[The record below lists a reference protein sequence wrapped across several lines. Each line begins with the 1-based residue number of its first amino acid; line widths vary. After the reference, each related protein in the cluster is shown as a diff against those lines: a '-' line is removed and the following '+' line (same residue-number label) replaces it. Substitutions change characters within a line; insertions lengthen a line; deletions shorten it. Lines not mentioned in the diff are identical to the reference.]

1 MNCKKIL
8 VQSSTLFSLLLAVL
22 FLLNSCAN
30 IIPPSGGARD
40 SLPPKLVMA
49 LPKDSAINISPK
61 QITIQ
66 FDEYITLDN
75 VQQNLIVSPTLKT
88 DPLVDYKLKNISI
101 KIKDSLE
108 ANTTYSLNFGNAIR
122 DVNESNIL
130 KDFRYVFSTG
140 NKIDNYSYKG
150 IVFLA
155 EKGRADST
163 LIVVLHNKIS
173 DSAIVKLRPRYYTRI
188 NSKGEFVFNNLS
200 SGTYGVF
207 VVPND
212 YSKRYDDSTK
222 LFAFRNEPLIVK
234 GPTPTDTL
242 YAFEAFK
249 QKPKTTTTV
258 VNKNKVDKTLKIS
271 TSLET
276 SQQDLLS
283 PLVLSFNRPLKSA
296 DSSKIYFTDTNR
308 IAIKN
313 YQLLLDTSKTKL
325 SIVYNWKEKQS
336 FRLIV
341 NKDAVVDTG
350 GALLAKA
357 DTIKFTTKKEIEYG
371 SIRLRFANLNLQK
384 NPVLQ
389 FFQSDKLIESVPLT
403 ASELIRKLFFA
414 GTYELRILYDTNKNG
429 IWDTGFFGNTKKQPE
444 VVQLISKPLS
454 IRGNWDN
461 EVNIN
466 L

>member
-1 MNCKKIL
+1 MICKKIL
-8 VQSSTLFSLLLAVL
+8 FQSGVFIFVLLVFTC
-22 FLLNSCAN
+22 FLTSCAN

-49 LPKDSAINISPK
+49 LPKDSAVNISPK
-61 QITIQ
+61 LITIQ

-75 VQQNLIVSPTLKT
+75 IQQNLIVSPTVKT
-88 DPLVDYKLKNISI
+88 DPLVDYKLKNITI
-101 KIKDSLE
+101 KIKDSLD
-108 ANTTYSLNFGNAIR
+108 ANTTYSLNFGNAIK

-130 KDFRYVFSTG
+130 RGFTYVFSTG
-140 NKIDNYSYKG
+140 NKIDNYTYKG

-155 EKGRADST
+155 EKGSHDST
-163 LIVVLHNKIS
+163 LLVVLHNQLD

-188 NSKGEFVFNNLS
+188 NGKGEFVFNNLS
-200 SGTYGVF
+200 SGTYRAF
-207 VVPND
+207 VLPND
-212 YSKRYDDSTK
+212 FSKKYDDSTK
-222 LFAFRNEPLIVK
+222 IFAFRNDPIKINAV
-234 GPTPTDTL
+234 TITDTL

-249 QKPKTTTTV
+249 QKTKAITV
-258 VNKNKVDKTLKIS
+258 VANKNKIDKILKIS

-276 SQQDLLS
+276 GQQDLLS
-283 PLVLSFNRPLKSA
+283 PLILSFNRPLKSV
-296 DSSKIYFTDTNR
+296 DSSKIHFTDTNR
-308 IAIKN
+308 VEIKN
-313 YQLLLDTSKTKL
+313 YQLILDTSKTKL
-325 SIVYNWKEKQS
+325 SIFYNWKEKQA

-341 NKDAVVDTG
+341 DKDALVDTG
-350 GALLAKA
+350 ATLLAKA
-357 DTIKFTTKKEIEYG
+357 DTIKFITKKELEYG

-389 FFQSDKLIESVPLT
+389 FFQSDKLVESFPLNAT
-403 ASELIRKLFFA
+403 EFIRKLYFA

-429 IWDTGFFGNTKKQPE
+429 SWDPGVFGKNKKQPE
-444 VVQLISKPLS
+444 VVQLITKPLL

>member
-1 MNCKKIL
+1 MICKKIL
-8 VQSSTLFSLLLAVL
+8 FQSGAFVAAVL
-22 FLLNSCAN
+22 AFTCFLTACAN

-40 SLPPKLVMA
+40 SLPPKLVLA
-49 LPKDSAINISPK
+49 LPKDSAVNISPK
-61 QITIQ
+61 LITIQ

-75 VQQNLIVSPTLKT
+75 IQQNLIVSPTVKT
-88 DPLVDYKLKNISI
+88 DPLIDYKLKNITI
-101 KIKDSLE
+101 KIKDSLD
-108 ANTTYSLNFGNAIR
+108 ANTTYSLNFGNAIK

-130 KDFRYVFSTG
+130 RGFTYVFSTG

-155 EKGRADST
+155 EKGSHDST
-163 LIVVLHNKIS
+163 LLVVLHNQLD

-188 NSKGEFVFNNLS
+188 NGKGEFIFNNLS
-200 SGTYGVF
+200 SGTYRAYVL
-207 VVPND
+207 PND
-212 YSKRYDDSTK
+212 FSKKYDDSTK
-222 LFAFRNEPLIVK
+222 LFAFRNDPIKINAV
-234 GPTPTDTL
+234 TITDTL

-249 QKPKTTTTV
+249 QKMKATTLV
-258 VNKNKVDKTLKIS
+258 ANKNKVDKILKIS

-276 SQQDLLS
+276 GQQDLLS
-283 PLVLSFNRPLKSA
+283 PLILSFNRPLKSA
-296 DSSKIYFTDTNR
+296 DSSKIHFTDTNR
-308 IAIKN
+308 IDIKN
-313 YQLLLDTSKTKL
+313 YQLILDTSKTKL
-325 SIVYNWKEKQS
+325 SIFYNWKEKQA

-341 NKDAVVDTG
+341 DKDALVDTS
-350 GALLAKA
+350 GALLAKS
-357 DTIKFTTKKEIEYG
+357 DTIKFITKKELEYG

-389 FFQSDKLIESVPLT
+389 FFQSDKLIESFPLNAT
-403 ASELIRKLFFA
+403 EFIRKLYFA

-429 IWDTGFFGNTKKQPE
+429 SWDPGVFGKTKKQPE
-444 VVQLISKPLS
+444 IVQLITKPLS